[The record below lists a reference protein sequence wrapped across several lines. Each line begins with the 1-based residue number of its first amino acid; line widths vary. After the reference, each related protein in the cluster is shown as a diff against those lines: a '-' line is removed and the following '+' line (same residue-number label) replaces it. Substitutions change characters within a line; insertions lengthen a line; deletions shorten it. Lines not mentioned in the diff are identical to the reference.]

1 MQRNG
6 ILCTCTKYSNNV
18 QDLWESMRDFFSLFA
33 IFLCCCF
40 VLVWHVCDRKTT
52 ISIYIRYV
60 YVFVCMFTVNKK
72 NVWIIF
78 VRIFSTTSGWLLP
91 LTIIH
96 SSQTTWLKSTK
107 DYRKIICDSFGDSGR
122 TRSTACYFRV
132 PLTGDCNTARYR
144 IPVCSTLHER
154 KRKYF
159 HGEEY

>member
-1 MQRNG
+1 MEFSVLARNTQTMFKTSG
-6 ILCTCTKYSNNV
+6 KVC
-18 QDLWESMRDFFSLFA
+18 E
-33 IFLCCCF
+33 IFLVCLPF
-40 VLVWHVCDRKTT
+40 FFAVVWHVCDRKTT

-132 PLTGDCNTARYR
+132 PLTGDCNTARHR